1 MAAASSLSKM
11 VCLVPM
17 TGRKNII
24 TVSPVRSGFMLC
36 SVRPRSTKRCLCL
49 SLRVDLSL
57 F

>member
-1 MAAASSLSKM
+1 MAASSLSKM